1 MNRGRRSGKS
11 LVAANRA
18 PQAMSFSRQSS
29 SQQRKGSISRRFPI
43 GKLPVKTLERLLKP
57 NKIKDRRVIV
67 GPGIGE
73 DAAVIDT
80 GGPRYLIAKTDPIT
94 FAVDRIGWYAVHINA
109 NDIATKGARPL
120 WYLAT
125 LLLPEELTTMDVA
138 EKIFSDTLE
147 ACRSIGVALI
157 GGHTEVTAGLTR
169 PIVVGQMLGEVDKD
183 KLVRADGAQQGDVII
198 LTKGIAIE
206 GTAVIAREH
215 ESDLVATL
223 DERTLARCRKF
234 MYQPGLSVLKE
245 ACAATES
252 GAVHAMHDPTEG
264 GLATALH
271 ELAWA
276 AGVGLHLDAEAVPV
290 FPETQSLCNHYH
302 LDPLGLIASGALLI
316 VTPETEADRVIA
328 ALGQE
333 AIAATVIGKITHRSH
348 GVKMR
353 TAGGLTNLPRYE
365 QDELTKI

>member
-1 MNRGRRSGKS
+1 MARH
-11 LVAANRA
+11 A
-18 PQAMSFSRQSS
+18 SS
-29 SQQRKGSISRRFPI
+29 RFPI
-43 GKLPVKTLERLLKP
+43 GKLPIQVLERLLSQ
-57 NKIKDRRVIV
+57 NKIADRRVIV

-94 FAVDRIGWYAVHINA
+94 FTADHIGWYAVHINA

-125 LLLPEELTTMDVA
+125 LLLPEEFTTEKLA
-138 EKIFSDTLE
+138 ETIFRDTLE
-147 ACRSIGVALI
+147 ACRSIGVTLV
-157 GGHTEVTAGLTR
+157 GGHSEITGDLNR

-183 KLVRADGAQQGDVII
+183 NLVRSDGAKPGDSII

-206 GTAVIAREH
+206 GTAVMAREH
-215 ESDLVATL
+215 ENDLIEVL
-223 DERTLARCRKF
+223 DEKTLLRCQKF
-234 MYQPGLSVLKE
+234 MYQPGISVLKD
-245 ACAATES
+245 AHVAMES
-252 GAVHAMHDPTEG
+252 GPVHAMHDPTEG

-276 AGVGLHLDAEAVPV
+276 AGVGLRIRAETIPV
-290 FPETQSLCNHYH
+290 FPETQSLCNYYH

-316 VTPETEADRVIA
+316 AAAAEDADEIVAGLRRT
-328 ALGQE
+328 
-333 AIAATVIGKITHRSH
+333 AIAATMIGEVTDKNKGI
-348 GVKMR
+348 KML
-353 TAGGLTNLPRYE
+353 TAVGLCDLPLFE